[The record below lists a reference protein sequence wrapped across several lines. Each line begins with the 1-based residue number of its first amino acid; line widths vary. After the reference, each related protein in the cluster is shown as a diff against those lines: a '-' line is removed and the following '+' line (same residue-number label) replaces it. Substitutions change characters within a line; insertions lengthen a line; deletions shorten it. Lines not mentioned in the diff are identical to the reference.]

1 MFTRLLICLCLL
13 FAALPARATDYTD
26 IWFLPAESG
35 WGVNVVQSDSF
46 MFVTFF
52 VYGPDKKP
60 IWYTANLTQD
70 ASKNYNGQLYA
81 TTGSY
86 YGSAWVT
93 GDLTQ
98 TAVGTASFQ
107 PTSPYTANLIYTITT
122 PQALSATVTKAI
134 QRQSLTQITVGGTYV
149 GAQSG
154 AYTGGNC
161 NLPGSYSDFYSL
173 AVTQSTSRVVS
184 LIFSYNSGLTCTLS
198 GTLTQFGKL
207 YTIPAATYVCTN
219 PSLNTTAS
227 IGELAATNL
236 GIEGRFTAPN
246 VGGGCAEAATFSG
259 VLH

>member
-1 MFTRLLICLCLL
+1 MFIRTLLYLCLL
-13 FAALPARATDYTD
+13 LAAIPARATDYTD
-26 IWFLPAESG
+26 IWYRPAESG

-70 ASKNYNGQLYA
+70 ASKNFNGPLYA

-98 TAVGTASFQ
+98 TAVGSASFQ
-107 PTSPYTANLIYTITT
+107 PTSPYTANLIYTVTT
-122 PQALSATVTKAI
+122 PAALSATVTKAI

-154 AYTGGNC
+154 AYAGGNC
-161 NLPGSYSDFYSL
+161 GKAGAYSDFYGL
-173 AVTQSTSRVVS
+173 AVTQNTDRTVS
-184 LIFSYNSGLTCTLS
+184 LVFSYNSGLTCTLS

-207 YTIPAATYVCTN
+207 YTIPASTYRCSDGVNTN
-219 PSLNTTAS
+219 AS

-236 GIEGRFTAPN
+236 GIEGRFSAPN
-246 VGGGCAEAATFSG
+246 VGGGCSEAATFSG